1 MSEKKEITIEEGF
14 ENLND
19 ILKQMDDKNVPL
31 EKSFE
36 LYNQLSR
43 FQATVQFIKCETDK
57 QKEVMYFLLGNLCA
71 AKSSKQVQVYIV
83 QEEKNAIPLE
93 HLKNKKVILRELIW
107 SIAVIIC
114 PKNIPEYA

>member
-36 LYNQLSR
+36 LYNQGINMVKDLNER
-43 FQATVQFIKCETDK
+43 
-57 QKEVMYFLLGNLCA
+57 LA
-71 AKSSKQVQVYIV
+71 AVEGKLTIIN
-83 QEEKNAIPLE
+83 EE
-93 HLKNKKVILRELIW
+93 
-107 SIAVIIC
+107 
-114 PKNIPEYA
+114 